1 MKKIFFFSFIAL
13 IAISSK
19 SQTPFDTARF
29 VLLAKL
35 NISRL
40 NNINS
45 DASDIDRIIHSEVYY
60 RTLKSTGFGP
70 IIFFEF
76 DTRKGYNGNEI
87 NLSRLLFEIYDSS
100 FIIGVNTINGDLYRL
115 KGFEINDFPFLF
127 KQLNTFHD
135 AIYFEDNYLKS
146 KKKFLDFFYVS
157 GLDLGCL
164 YDSQRIKKKKYNC
177 NKPNNLIFEGVVQ

>member
-13 IAISSK
+13 ITISSK
-19 SQTPFDTARF
+19 SQVPFDTARF
-29 VLLAKL
+29 VLLTKL

-45 DASDIDRIIHSEVYY
+45 DASDIDRITRSEVYY
-60 RTLKSTGFGP
+60 RILKSTGFGP

-76 DTRKGYNGNEI
+76 DTKKGYNGNEI
-87 NLSRLLFEIYDSS
+87 DISKLLFEIYDSS
-100 FIIGVNTINGDLYRL
+100 FIIGINTINGDLYRL
-115 KGFEINDFPFLF
+115 KGFEINDFSFLF

-135 AIYFEDNYLKS
+135 ATYFEDSYLKS
-146 KKKFLDFFYVS
+146 KKKFLDFFSVA

-164 YDSQRIKKKKYNC
+164 YDSQRIKKEKSNC
-177 NKPNNLIFEGVVQ
+177 NEPNKLMFEGVVQ